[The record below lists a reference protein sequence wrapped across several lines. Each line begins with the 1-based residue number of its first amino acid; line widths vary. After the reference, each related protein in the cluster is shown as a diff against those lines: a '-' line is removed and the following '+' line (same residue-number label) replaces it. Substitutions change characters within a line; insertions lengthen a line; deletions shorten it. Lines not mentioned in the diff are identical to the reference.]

1 MQYITFNAGQVSG
14 HMDILKHHQIYAV
27 QVFTMDQALSPSCS
41 TLFLTDNVLR
51 GSKIVKDM
59 AALDIC
65 NVVDIIDPEQICSRR
80 EFHAFK
86 AIVSDVS
93 FINSSIIG
101 ALRQHLDRFR
111 DNRPPLFCLLHESAA
126 RSRAQ
131 AHALG
136 AFQTLPASRGA
147 RLLPA
152 ALSMVG
158 VAIAH
163 QPENLSIDRKV
174 ALANAALIRLFHVAG
189 SGGGVTR
196 QALTTAGEIVET
208 ALGSSNI
215 RGWLE
220 VVWQFDNA
228 THQHCLLVAGLAAAF
243 GRQLGMSRADCQRL
257 THAALLHDLGK
268 SRIPIAILNKPGRL
282 NTIETAIMH
291 EHPALGHAMLGGQ
304 GFSEDILTVVR
315 SHHEYLD
322 GSGYPDGLT
331 GTDIPDLVRLVTIC
345 DIFGALIERRS
356 YKEPMSG
363 VKAYAILE
371 SMTGKLDM
379 DLVHAFRP
387 LAELAS

>member
-1 MQYITFNAGQVSG
+1 MGQV
-14 HMDILKHHQIYAV
+14 
-27 QVFTMDQALSPSCS
+27 FALSRS
-41 TLFLTDNVLR
+41 TLFLTDDFLR
-51 GSKIVKDM
+51 GIKIIKNM
-59 AALDIC
+59 NAIDIC
-65 NVVDIIDPEQICSRR
+65 NVVDVLDPDQSSRR
-80 EFHAFK
+80 PEMTK
-86 AIVSDVS
+86 IRAIVSDVS
-93 FINSSIIG
+93 FISSSTIG
-101 ALRQHLDRFR
+101 ALRKHLDRFQ
-111 DNRPPLFCLLHESAA
+111 DNRPPFFCLLHDSNA

-131 AHALG
+131 AQALG
-136 AFQTLPASRGA
+136 AFQTLPASRA
-147 RLLPA
+147 AQLLPT

-163 QPENLSIDRKV
+163 QPDSISIDRKV
-174 ALANAALIRLFHVAG
+174 ALANAALIRLFHIAG
-189 SGGGVTR
+189 AGGGVTL
-196 QALTTAGEIVET
+196 QALATAGELVET
-208 ALGSSNI
+208 ALSSSNI
-215 RGWLE
+215 RGWLD

-228 THQHCLLVAGLAAAF
+228 THQHCLLVAGLVTAF
-243 GRQLGMSRADCQRL
+243 GRQLGMSRADCQLL
-257 THAALLHDLGK
+257 THAALLHDVGK
-268 SRIPIAILNKPGRL
+268 SRIPIAILNKPGKL
-282 NTIETAIMH
+282 DTIETAIMH
-291 EHPALGHAMLGGQ
+291 EHPTLGHAMLMGQ